1 MNPIPYTATT
11 RSGPHVIPDAQEL
24 APGLVLFRL
33 PDEMRPTNPRRW
45 RIGHRSSGLAIADAM
60 RREDGV
66 NGINLLAGLADWTK
80 DADTLKTELTTDAVF
95 MTLCPVDCCE
105 PGADRMNSNVSHNG
119 RYTDNDIEQA
129 ARAAADEQMDGLELI
144 AAMAH
149 TVPWMGL
156 DTEPFNEAHA
166 RILAIANPD
175 EVAA

>member
-1 MNPIPYTATT
+1 MDPIPYTVVT
-11 RSGPHVIPDAQEL
+11 RSGPHTILDAEQL
-24 APGLVLFRL
+24 APGLVLFHL
-33 PDEMRPTNPRRW
+33 PDYMLPTNPRRW
-45 RIGHRSSGLAIADAM
+45 RIGHLSSGLAIADAM

-66 NGINLLAGLADWTK
+66 SGIKLLTGLADWTK
-80 DADTLKTELTTDAVF
+80 DADTLKAELTTDAVF
-95 MTLCPVDCCE
+95 MTLCRVDCCE

-119 RYTDNDIEQA
+119 RYTDADIEQA

-144 AAMAH
+144 VAMAH